1 MVRFI
6 LRVIIS
12 ALGFWVAS
20 MLVPGVHIV
29 GPHLVL
35 GGGPHAPVL
44 PYALLWGA
52 LVLGIVN
59 ALVRPIITLLTLP
72 FTIITLGLFL
82 LVVNGISISL
92 VAYFVHDIRI
102 DTFWHAMLTAIVVAL
117 TGWVGSWF
125 LGSAEQERRR

>member
-1 MVRFI
+1 
-6 LRVIIS
+6 
-12 ALGFWVAS
+12 
-20 MLVPGVHIV
+20 
-29 GPHLVL
+29 VL